1 MPAMLPAYW
10 ASVNL
15 VLAPVQRTTVAV
27 TNRAGDTVAQF
38 PASIVGTDAAHDL
51 AVLRIDAQAE
61 DLQPVRWQH
70 IPTVAPLHA
79 QMRGSSCESCHV
91 IQHGTLM

>member
-1 MPAMLPAYW
+1 M
-10 ASVNL
+10 
-15 VLAPVQRTTVAV
+15 AV

-61 DLQPVRWQH
+61 DLQPVR
-70 IPTVAPLHA
+70 
-79 QMRGSSCESCHV
+79 
-91 IQHGTLM
+91 

>member
-1 MPAMLPAYW
+1 MLLAGR
-10 ASVNL
+10 ASFDV
-15 VLAPVQRTTVAV
+15 VLASAQRTTVAV

-61 DLQPVRWQH
+61 DLQPVR
-70 IPTVAPLHA
+70 
-79 QMRGSSCESCHV
+79 
-91 IQHGTLM
+91 